1 MTGSTS
7 KWRAVIAF
15 GLFAGNWAL
24 APLPAAAATI
34 ARPAPVETSSR
45 PVIMA
50 QGDFREIMR
59 GVQRREEWRNRGG
72 PRYQD
77 RRYDRDRRWER
88 DRRRYERDRWERR
101 GPPSAYRGL
110 SSHQVACS
118 RRYRTYDPRT
128 NTYFIRPGVR
138 AVCR

>member
-1 MTGSTS
+1 MTRCPLR
-7 KWRAVIAF
+7 WRALMAF
-15 GLFAGNWAL
+15 GLLVGSWAM
-24 APLPAAAATI
+24 APLPASAAPSV
-34 ARPAPVETSSR
+34 RPAPVETSSR
-45 PVIMA
+45 PVILA
-50 QGDFREIMR
+50 QTDFRQIMR

-72 PRYQD
+72 PRHYD

-88 DRRRYERDRWERR
+88 DRRRYERNRWERR
-101 GPPSAYRGL
+101 GPPAAFRGL
-110 SSHQVACS
+110 SPHQAACS